1 MAAPRYA
8 GNTSTD
14 TSEARVRDS
23 LAGIE
28 AFFRD
33 LPDLVGLPPD
43 RVLFTLDGLRYPD
56 LAAAAGGTYFDL
68 MRRAFRRTAESLGYD
83 VIDLD
88 DFFFERHRRTGELF
102 EFPGDAHWSGVGHR
116 VVFDAVMGSR
126 FLSRIA
132 DREGSVAAS
141 GRME

>member
-1 MAAPRYA
+1 M
-8 GNTSTD
+8 
-14 TSEARVRDS
+14 RDS

-33 LPDLVGLPPD
+33 LPVMVGLPPD

-56 LAAAAGGTYFDL
+56 LAAAAAGTYFDL
-68 MRRAFRRTAESLGYD
+68 MRRAFRRKAESLGYD

-88 DFFFERHRRTGELF
+88 DFFFEHYRRTGELF

-116 VVFDAVMGSR
+116 VVFDAVVASR
-126 FLSRIA
+126 FFSRIG
-132 DREGSVAAS
+132 ESQGSVAAS